1 MSHSVFLG
9 TLYPLWGLLQS
20 NADADDVQICSGAQ
34 DSLPRRVIYLL
45 IFRIS
50 LSQLLL
56 SFVFYLSSFVFVML
70 NKIHHVTSMW
80 SVWKQT
86 DPSSPRSE
94 YHISSAAQLFQY
106 LILEHYAILDTDPIL
121 YTQRI
126 LYLHSEYH
134 IDSALQLHQDLILK
148 QYKMILNQL
157 LILDQSNTLHIQTIL
172 DTQTIVSKTQ
182 KPYKTAATS
191 WKFIWPTNKQKNKK
205 SKFSPPH
212 IACTALYDPDDWEM
226 HRFWHIQFIYA
237 DLLLLPTLWS
247 FAWQIVTTHH

>member
-1 MSHSVFLG
+1 MF
-9 TLYPLWGLLQS
+9 
-20 NADADDVQICSGAQ
+20 C
-34 DSLPRRVIYLL
+34 
-45 IFRIS
+45 
-50 LSQLLL
+50 
-56 SFVFYLSSFVFVML
+56 M
-70 NKIHHVTSMW
+70 IHHVTSMW

-126 LYLHSEYH
+126 LNLHSEYH

-182 KPYKTAATS
+182 KTYKTAATS
-191 WKFIWPTNKQKNKK
+191 
-205 SKFSPPH
+205 
-212 IACTALYDPDDWEM
+212 
-226 HRFWHIQFIYA
+226 
-237 DLLLLPTLWS
+237 
-247 FAWQIVTTHH
+247 